1 MCLCVRMC
9 VCVYVCVCVCVYER
23 ESVCVCRDGQE
34 PYKVTLKEMDFLQL
48 LRQAYLHFV
57 SI

>member
-1 MCLCVRMC
+1 MCVLVRAHVCVR
-9 VCVYVCVCVCVYER
+9 VCVYER

-34 PYKVTLKEMDFLQL
+34 PFKVALKEMDFLQL